1 MKIGLAQIN
10 PIVGDL
16 PGNGQKIIDFT
27 RRAHRQ
33 GAELVIFPELC
44 ITGYP
49 PMDLLENRFFVQ
61 AALKTLEHI
70 ASEIPPD
77 TGVIVGGP
85 TFNPEPVGKRLFNA
99 AFLLENGSIVAEVH
113 KTLLPTYDIFDEYRY
128 FEPARTRK
136 PIRWRGLR
144 LGLHICED
152 MWNNEEHAPYH
163 LYREDPVA
171 ELAAQGVD
179 LFINISASPFS
190 QGKHQLRNEVV
201 QTICRRHRIPF
212 ILVNTV
218 GANTEI
224 IFDGDSRVH
233 AADGTRLLCAPSFEE
248 SLLIWNTEHPTGP
261 CTIHHEAIPDIYE
274 ALVLGIRDYFFKT
287 GAFSRA
293 VIGLSGGIDSAVTCA
308 LAVEALGEARVVGI
322 SMPSKFSSRH
332 SVEDAETLA
341 QNLGIPLHKV
351 PIQPMVD
358 SFMEQ
363 LKPYFEGTPFGTAE
377 ENIQARVRGVTL
389 MAFSNKFNYLVLST
403 GNKSELSVGY
413 ATLYGDMNGGLAVL
427 SDVYKTQVYE
437 LARYINARAR
447 REVIPRRVL
456 EKPPSAELRPNQ
468 TDQDTLPPYPVL
480 DQILKLYIE
489 EHLEWNEIVE
499 RTGYDEKL
507 VEDILNRVDRNE
519 YKRRQAPPGL
529 RVSAKAFGIGRRMP
543 IVMRWDRRTVRAI
556 LENGFAVLKQ

>member
-10 PIVGDL
+10 PVVGDL
-16 PGNGQKIIDFT
+16 PGNGHKIIQFT
-27 RRAHRQ
+27 RNAHRQ

-49 PMDLLENRFFVQ
+49 PMDLLENRFFVE

-70 ASEIPPD
+70 AREIPAGV
-77 TGVIVGGP
+77 GVIVGCP

-99 AFLLENGSIVAEVH
+99 AFLLENGSIVAEVR

-128 FEPARTRK
+128 FEPAHTRK
-136 PIRWRGLR
+136 PVLWRGLR
-144 LGLHICED
+144 LGIHICED
-152 MWNNEEHAPYH
+152 MWNNEEQAPYH

-190 QGKHQLRNEVV
+190 QGKHKLRNSVI
-201 QTICRRHRIPF
+201 QTICKRHHVPF

-233 AADGTRLLCAPSFEE
+233 AGDGTRLLCAPSFEE
-248 SLLIWNTEHPTGP
+248 SLMIWNMDRPTGP
-261 CTIHHEAIPDIYE
+261 CTMHHEPIPDIHE
-274 ALVLGIRDYFFKT
+274 ALVLGIRDYFSKT
-287 GAFSRA
+287 GTFSRA
-293 VIGLSGGIDSAVTCA
+293 IIGLSGGIDSAVTAA
-308 LAVEALGEARVVGI
+308 LATEALGAHRVIGV
-322 SMPSKFSSRH
+322 SMPSKFSSTH
-332 SVEDAETLA
+332 SIEDARQLA
-341 QNLGIPLHKV
+341 ENLGITFYEV

-358 SFMEQ
+358 SFLQ
-363 LKPYFEGTPFGTAE
+363 GLQPYFEGTPFGIAE
-377 ENIQARVRGVTL
+377 ENIQARVRGVIL

-413 ATLYGDMNGGLAVL
+413 ATLYGDMSGGLAVL

-437 LARYINARAR
+437 LATYINTRAGYPL
-447 REVIPRRVL
+447 IPQRIL
-456 EKPPSAELRPNQ
+456 EKPPSAELRPGQ

-480 DQILKLYIE
+480 DRILKLYIE

-499 RTGYDEKL
+499 QTGYDEKL

-543 IVMRWDRRTVRAI
+543 IVMRWDRRTVRTI
-556 LENGFAVLKQ
+556 LENGFAVLKR